1 MESKYDKI
9 VIIFGNLDIFFHI
22 PILKFP
28 LLFFENFWGDYL
40 ISSYFRN
47 KKKISDQIVSD
58 MFSSKYIKI
67 LMLF

>member
-47 KKKISDQIVSD
+47 KKKYQIKLYQICFPVST
-58 MFSSKYIKI
+58 
-67 LMLF
+67 